1 MNTMEIKNKVIGYIF
16 NKDGMYDKKHY
27 FEDTPEN
34 IASFI
39 TQHQFNKCTITD
51 TADTLI
57 LTSSVGGFI
66 DQCPNHSYLQN
77 ELLPVLIPIQT
88 GDVEPKK
95 IEFIDTEYCY
105 EQVMQ

>member
-16 NKDGMYDKKHY
+16 NKDAMYDKKHY

-39 TQHQFNKCTITD
+39 TQHQFNNCTITD
-51 TADTLI
+51 TADNLI
-57 LTSSVGGFI
+57 CTSVVGGFV
-66 DQCPNHSYLQN
+66 DQCPNQSYLQN
-77 ELLPVLIPIQT
+77 ELLPVLIPIQMGVT
-88 GDVEPKK
+88 EPQE
-95 IEFIDTEYCY
+95 IEFIETEYCY